1 MNPIHRTAIAFGIA
15 GLVLAAACSQPEVG
29 TKEMP
34 GARTAAT
41 PIENNNGAPIVKT
54 DADWK
59 KALSPEQFDV
69 LRKKGTE
76 APFSG
81 KYWNT
86 KADGTYVCA
95 GCGAELFTSADK
107 FDSGCGW
114 PSYTRAVDEGRII
127 EHVDSS
133 HGMERTEVVCAKCG
147 GHLGHVFDDGPAP
160 TGKRYCINSASL
172 DFKNAK
178 KSADS
183 KP

>member
-1 MNPIHRTAIAFGIA
+1 MNFIRHPAFVLA

-29 TKEMP
+29 PKE
-34 GARTAAT
+34 TSAAT
-41 PIENNNGAPIVKT
+41 PANQAASPSQTAPIETDKGAPIVKT
-54 DADWK
+54 DEEWK
-59 KALSPEQFDV
+59 KTLSPEQFDV

-114 PSYTRAVDEGRII
+114 PSYTRALDEKRIV
-127 EHVDSS
+127 EHTDTS
-133 HGMERTEVVCAKCG
+133 HGMVRTEVVCAKCG

-160 TGKRYCINSASL
+160 TGMRYCINSASL
-172 DFKNAK
+172 DFK
-178 KSADS
+178 KS
-183 KP
+183 K